1 MDYLTHHYKNLS
13 EQLQAKVNHLQNLL
27 EAYPGGMTPGRDEI
41 LYKAT
46 HPYHPAG
53 REVASARA
61 DRANA
66 LRRRANATD
75 KRGAAKDQAR
85 DEATVSSMPG
95 FHDSVIAHFATAFA
109 GKYGGTPKHS
119 QDLALK
125 VAADLHR
132 AAGKSGFQNFAHAS
146 NTMHDYMQD
155 NNLVRDHYEEQAILD
170 PTKYGVHSDDIMDVD
185 MSEEIGEDHADM
197 SADVLDSLLKKKVF

>member
-75 KRGAAKDQAR
+75 QRRAAEDNAR
-85 DEATVSSMPG
+85 DEATVSAMPG

-109 GKYGGTPKHS
+109 GKYGGTPKRS

-132 AAGKSGFQNFAHAS
+132 AAGKGGFQNFAHAS

-155 NNLVRDHYEEQAILD
+155 NNHVRDHYEEQAILD